1 MKFRNLFRRMRI
13 VCQTFWEW
21 HSISILIWLLFAL
34 LVFIAIY
41 ETQGKLRRQKEHEI
55 ECSDGC
61 TSIEVIEISVRGER
75 HEYLK
80 NKTVIIHLPN
90 CRYCSSEKR

>member
-1 MKFRNLFRRMRI
+1 MKFGNLFRRTKI
-13 VCQTFWEW
+13 FCKTFLEW
-21 HSISILIWLLFAL
+21 HSITILIWLLFV
-34 LVFIAIY
+34 LVISIGIM
-41 ETQGKLRRQKEHEI
+41 ETQGKLRRQKESGI

-61 TSIEVIEISVRGER
+61 MSIEVIEISVRGEH

-80 NKTVIIHLPN
+80 NGTVIIHLPN

>member
-1 MKFRNLFRRMRI
+1 MIRNLFRKTRI

-21 HSISILIWLLFAL
+21 HSVSILIWLLFVL
-34 LVFIAIY
+34 LITIGVV
-41 ETQGKLRRQKEHEI
+41 ETQGKFRRQKEHGI
-55 ECSDGC
+55 ECSDGNR
-61 TSIEVIEISVRGER
+61 SIEVIEISVRGER

-90 CRYCSSEKR
+90 CRYCSSERR